1 MTDKAVEENRSPKR
15 AAKSSVKRD
24 GQKGVGK
31 GENRFSKEQLLSAER
46 FRDRKDIVDALLDE
60 KETYTV
66 KTVEEKIEDYRKG
79 KVK

>member
-1 MTDKAVEENRSPKR
+1 MTDKAVEENRSPKK
-15 AAKSSVKRD
+15 AAKSGVRRD

-31 GENRFSKEQLLSAER
+31 RENRFSKEQLLSAER

>member
-1 MTDKAVEENRSPKR
+1 MTDKTVEENRSPKR
-15 AAKSSVKRD
+15 AAKSGVRRD
-24 GQKGVGK
+24 GQKGAGK